1 MQLYGCT
8 VYTYSI
14 HSKEITILPCIR
26 SYMVQVYTS
35 GQPNACFSLTDATTN
50 FKQFDW
56 PTYLQ
61 DAHRTQHHATLLSVC
76 YPIGRNYQWSS
87 LAAHADFLVVM
98 AYDMQVD
105 YCIM

>member
-1 MQLYGCT
+1 MPQ
-8 VYTYSI
+8 
-14 HSKEITILPCIR
+14 
-26 SYMVQVYTS
+26 QTS
-35 GQPNACFSLTDATTN
+35 SSLIGN
-50 FKQFDW
+50 
-56 PTYLQ
+56 LQ

-76 YPIGRNYQWSS
+76 YPTGRNYQWSS